1 MLGWGVQNGK
11 MGLFW
16 AYEWAEPG
24 QNTRKKAKTVTF
36 FRLCLSLGVFAKM
49 VAFVAFSKGV
59 LAEIVV

>member
-1 MLGWGVQNGK
+1 MGRTWPKHKKEGENGD
-11 MGLFW
+11 F
-16 AYEWAEPG
+16 
-24 QNTRKKAKTVTF
+24 F